1 MDEDFVNAIAISII
15 GVILTVLMSLIYY
28 HNKLELQLTHEIEMA
43 KIEMQKNESCIKA
56 LDEIRATVDH
66 VKQELSKETP

>member
-1 MDEDFVNAIAISII
+1 MDEDFANVLFAGIC
-15 GVILTVLMSLIYY
+15 GVILIVLMSLIYH
-28 HNKLELQLTHEIEMA
+28 HNKMELQLTHEIEMA